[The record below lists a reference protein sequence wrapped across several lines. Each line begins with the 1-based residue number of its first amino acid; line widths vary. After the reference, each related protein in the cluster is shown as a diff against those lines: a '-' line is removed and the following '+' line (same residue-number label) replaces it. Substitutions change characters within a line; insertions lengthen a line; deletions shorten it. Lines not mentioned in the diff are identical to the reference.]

1 MFSTKRWSWQS
12 ATSTTVKQCLIA
24 MIQRMWNVTWTHCTF
39 LTVPPAAPTA
49 LMGGGARLNRC
60 YLAAVCKCEPTAL
73 PQQESDLGIWS
84 HSLAV
89 PTNGGILL
97 GCSTSEA
104 TQHLPHLFYCHCST
118 HYTDSQR
125 PLQFHLT
132 SARGLRML
140 QLHTSKISSEGRM
153 WDNHRS
159 AVCPWT
165 GIEKQALT
173 STTCLHNKRLLL

>member
-1 MFSTKRWSWQS
+1 MSHSHDSEDVECDMNTLYFS
-12 ATSTTVKQCLIA
+12 
-24 MIQRMWNVTWTHCTF
+24 HC
-39 LTVPPAAPTA
+39 APRCTNSIN
-49 LMGGGARLNRC
+49 GGGARLNRC

-73 PQQESDLGIWS
+73 PQQESDLSIWS

-89 PTNGGILL
+89 PTHGGILL

-125 PLQFHLT
+125 SLQFRLT
-132 SARGLRML
+132 SACGLRIL
-140 QLHTSKISSEGRM
+140 QLHTSKISSEGCM
-153 WDNHRS
+153 WEQSWDNHRS